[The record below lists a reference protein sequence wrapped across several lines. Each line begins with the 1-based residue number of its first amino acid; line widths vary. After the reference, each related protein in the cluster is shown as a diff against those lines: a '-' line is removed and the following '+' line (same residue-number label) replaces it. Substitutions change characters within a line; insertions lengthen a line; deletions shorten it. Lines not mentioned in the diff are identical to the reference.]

1 MTGTKQ
7 EMTDVAVVGAGPV
20 GLSMAALLARYGLTV
35 VLLDR
40 GRHGVVKPRATH
52 LDDEAVRIMQA
63 MGVTDELERTF
74 YVPSSFTL
82 YDSARRPV
90 ANSTLGREI
99 GDQAWRRDYMFH
111 QPTFESRMREILDAA
126 PLVGVRYGVEVTGV
140 TQDADHAEVTAYD
153 VGSGSTF
160 TVAARYVVGCDGAH
174 SAVARSIGV
183 ETEDLH
189 ATQRWLVVDLLINED
204 ISDVDDEL
212 HSVAIAAP
220 DRTYT
225 FVPTGERRRRIE
237 FKAFDHESD
246 ESLERAQTVWGL
258 VERWVTPE
266 TAIVERA
273 DAYIFAAVLATRWR
287 DRRLF
292 LAGDAAHQMPPK
304 AGQGLCSG
312 LRDAANLSWKLAFCL
327 KGRAA
332 DTVLDTYYSER
343 APHARTWTLISSGIA
358 RAIEQLADGRPP
370 EIQGEQRP
378 DSRPPLGPGLHGV
391 TAPPAG
397 TLSIQPFLTGG
408 TRLDDLVGPSFSVI
422 ARADV
427 LAECDERTRAT
438 WRELGAVVL
447 DAAAARHEEWLTEH
461 DAGAVIIRPDKYVY
475 GTARTAAELDA
486 LTTQIEVALGAH
498 TSIAAR
504 KEVTA

>member
-1 MTGTKQ
+1 MTDTEQ
-7 EMTDVAVVGAGPV
+7 EMADVAVVGAGPV
-20 GLSMAALLARYGLTV
+20 GLSMAALLARHGLTV

-63 MGVTDELERTF
+63 MGLTGELEPTF
-74 YVPSSFTL
+74 YTPSSFTL
-82 YDSARRPV
+82 YDSTRTPV

-111 QPTFESRMREILDAA
+111 QPTFESRMREILGAA
-126 PLVGVRYGVEVTGV
+126 PLVRARYGVEVTGV

-153 VGSGSTF
+153 IDSGSTF
-160 TVAARYVVGCDGAH
+160 TVPARYVVGCDGAH
-174 SAVARSIGV
+174 SAVARSMGV

-204 ISDVDDEL
+204 VGDVDDEL
-212 HSVAIAAP
+212 HTVAVAP
-220 DRTYT
+220 PERTYT
-225 FVPTGERRRRIE
+225 FVPTGEHRRRIE

-246 ESLERAQTVWGL
+246 ESLETPETVWRL

-266 TAIVERA
+266 TAVVERA
-273 DAYIFAAVLATRWR
+273 DAYIFAATLATRWR

-312 LRDAANLSWKLAFCL
+312 LRDVANLSWKLAFCL
-327 KGRAA
+327 QGRAA
-332 DTVLDTYYSER
+332 DTVLDTYYAER
-343 APHARTWTLISSGIA
+343 APHTRTWTLISSGIA
-358 RAIEQLADGRPP
+358 RAIEDLAAGRRPDI
-370 EIQGEQRP
+370 EGEQRP
-378 DSRPPLGPGLHGV
+378 DSRPPLGSGLHG
-391 TAPPAG
+391 TTPPPAG
-397 TLSIQPFLTGG
+397 TLSLQPFLTDG
-408 TRLDDLVGPSFSVI
+408 TRLDDHLGLSFSVI

-427 LAECDERTRAT
+427 LAACDERTRAT

-447 DAAAARHEEWLTEH
+447 DATAARYEEWLTEH
-461 DAGAVIIRPDKYVY
+461 DAGAVIIRPDKYVH
-475 GTARTAAELDA
+475 GTARTATGLAA
-486 LTTQIEVALGAH
+486 LTAQLDVALGANT
-498 TSIAAR
+498 TSTTR